1 MILEFSVKNFLS
13 FKEKVTFSMIA
24 NSNKELNDNYVEIGG
39 NKVLKSAAI
48 YGANA
53 SGKSNLFK
61 ILTLVVL
68 MLRSSNSV
76 DINAKLPLIP
86 FKLDKGSVNKPSEF
100 EIKFI
105 LDETRYV
112 YGFIADKDK
121 IYDEYL
127 YYYPNGRET
136 KIFDR
141 TNINEYSYTQK
152 DEKILREIE
161 AKNAQNK
168 FFLATATNWNFDKTK
183 AAYNFLT
190 NGIGTCNNL
199 EILKNMAYKMYETN
213 PDYLKDFAIDFLQKA
228 DFNIEDYQISQ
239 IDVPGEFLTAIPEF
253 ITKTLPDKPK
263 AYQVLF
269 KHKNSDNYL
278 SIDEESLG
286 TQMIFAFIPFLA
298 DSLKNKKVL
307 IRVDFNVPI
316 KDGKIVDDNRIRQ
329 SLKTIKFAI
338 EKNAKVILLSH
349 LGRIKTEEDLKKYS
363 LKMVA
368 DRLSELLNKKVI
380 FVNKTRGQELE
391 EAINEMKFKDV
402 LLIENTRFEDLD
414 GKKESSNDSS
424 LGLYWASLGDIF
436 INDAFGTSHR
446 AHASNVGIASHLP
459 SGIGFLVEKELNIML
474 PAINNPKRP
483 LTVILGGSKVSDK
496 IGVIENLVKIADNI
510 LIGGGM
516 AFTFL
521 KAKKIEIG
529 TSLLDKD
536 NIEFCK
542 NILSKYEDKIILP
555 IDAVVTNEISD
566 NSNYR
571 KCFITDIKPN
581 EIGVDI
587 GTQTLELFDD
597 FLSSSK
603 TIIWNGPVGI
613 FEIPNFSNGTKKLL
627 ELISK
632 KDAITIIGGGD
643 TASSAIQ
650 FGFEHSF
657 THISTG
663 GGASL
668 ELLEGKKLPGISII
682 SDK

>member
-39 NKVLKSAAI
+39 NKVLKSAAV

-86 FKLDKGSVNKPSEF
+86 FKRDKGSVNKPSEF

-161 AKNAQNK
+161 TKNAQNK

-307 IRVDFNVPI
+307 IIDELDKSLHPFLVQYIVEIFNDAEINKNGSQLIFNTHDTNLLDLNILRRDQIWFTEKNSETGESDLYSLSDFSVRKQENVEKGYMLGRYGAVPFIKNDFN
-316 KDGKIVDDNRIRQ
+316 
-329 SLKTIKFAI
+329 LW
-338 EKNAKVILLSH
+338 
-349 LGRIKTEEDLKKYS
+349 EE
-363 LKMVA
+363 
-368 DRLSELLNKKVI
+368 E
-380 FVNKTRGQELE
+380 
-391 EAINEMKFKDV
+391 
-402 LLIENTRFEDLD
+402 
-414 GKKESSNDSS
+414 
-424 LGLYWASLGDIF
+424 
-436 INDAFGTSHR
+436 
-446 AHASNVGIASHLP
+446 
-459 SGIGFLVEKELNIML
+459 
-474 PAINNPKRP
+474 
-483 LTVILGGSKVSDK
+483 
-496 IGVIENLVKIADNI
+496 
-510 LIGGGM
+510 
-516 AFTFL
+516 
-521 KAKKIEIG
+521 
-529 TSLLDKD
+529 
-536 NIEFCK
+536 
-542 NILSKYEDKIILP
+542 
-555 IDAVVTNEISD
+555 
-566 NSNYR
+566 
-571 KCFITDIKPN
+571 
-581 EIGVDI
+581 
-587 GTQTLELFDD
+587 
-597 FLSSSK
+597 
-603 TIIWNGPVGI
+603 
-613 FEIPNFSNGTKKLL
+613 
-627 ELISK
+627 
-632 KDAITIIGGGD
+632 
-643 TASSAIQ
+643 
-650 FGFEHSF
+650 
-657 THISTG
+657 
-663 GGASL
+663 
-668 ELLEGKKLPGISII
+668 
-682 SDK
+682 

>member
-39 NKVLKSAAI
+39 NKVLKSAAV

-53 SGKSNLFK
+53 SGKSNLFE
-61 ILTLVVL
+61 ILARVVS

-161 AKNAQNK
+161 DKNAQNK

-213 PDYLKDFAIDFLQKA
+213 SDYLKDFAIDFLQKA
-228 DFNIEDYQISQ
+228 DFNIEDYKISQ

-253 ITKTLPDKPK
+253 IAKTLPDKPK

-298 DSLKNKKVL
+298 AGLRNKKVL
-307 IRVDFNVPI
+307 IIDELDKSLHPFLVQYIVEIFNDAEINKNGSQLIFNTHDTNLLDLNILRRDQIWFTEKNKETGESDLYSLSDFSVRKQENVEKGYMLGRYGAVPFIKNDFN
-316 KDGKIVDDNRIRQ
+316 
-329 SLKTIKFAI
+329 LW
-338 EKNAKVILLSH
+338 
-349 LGRIKTEEDLKKYS
+349 EE
-363 LKMVA
+363 
-368 DRLSELLNKKVI
+368 E
-380 FVNKTRGQELE
+380 
-391 EAINEMKFKDV
+391 
-402 LLIENTRFEDLD
+402 
-414 GKKESSNDSS
+414 
-424 LGLYWASLGDIF
+424 
-436 INDAFGTSHR
+436 
-446 AHASNVGIASHLP
+446 
-459 SGIGFLVEKELNIML
+459 
-474 PAINNPKRP
+474 
-483 LTVILGGSKVSDK
+483 
-496 IGVIENLVKIADNI
+496 
-510 LIGGGM
+510 
-516 AFTFL
+516 
-521 KAKKIEIG
+521 
-529 TSLLDKD
+529 
-536 NIEFCK
+536 
-542 NILSKYEDKIILP
+542 
-555 IDAVVTNEISD
+555 
-566 NSNYR
+566 
-571 KCFITDIKPN
+571 
-581 EIGVDI
+581 
-587 GTQTLELFDD
+587 
-597 FLSSSK
+597 
-603 TIIWNGPVGI
+603 
-613 FEIPNFSNGTKKLL
+613 
-627 ELISK
+627 
-632 KDAITIIGGGD
+632 
-643 TASSAIQ
+643 
-650 FGFEHSF
+650 
-657 THISTG
+657 
-663 GGASL
+663 
-668 ELLEGKKLPGISII
+668 
-682 SDK
+682 